1 MIREDLHLEIP
12 PRSGEIQPV
21 IQKTRL
27 APTLCLLVALCA
39 ASAAAGCRSTPK
51 PEGEAPAGGA
61 AGGAPSGEQ
70 GQAQGGAGLSQDAEH
85 ASLAQQRRT
94 FLVQQHLATGRQL
107 LKDLRLD
114 DAVKEADA
122 ALELEPDSLEAKNLR
137 SEALAMKGQSVAQQK
152 TLAEEMTERQALRV
166 QQMRAETQ
174 DSIRKAKLMIARSD
188 YTGAIA
194 ELEIAN
200 NLVQYAPFS
209 IDWQGLDVEAK
220 TLLES
225 AKATRAAADAASE
238 EQKQRKA
245 YEALQAEEQTARDR
259 KAALV
264 ASTID
269 RAISAFRAG
278 EYEDAEAIAKQA
290 LDKDPHNAQAIEI
303 RDAAFRAG
311 RTKVREDYVDRKNEQ
326 FRRWQETIK
335 EMQIPYVGVI
345 TEPDADQWN
354 QISAMRAKRRGLDLS
369 QKVPES
375 EKALREQLHTTTL
388 QMPEVKDQESL
399 TKVMDIVKT
408 ITGLPIVVDPAAE
421 AAATT
426 GGVVFNFNFE
436 NKLTAE
442 QALNLI
448 TKMVGDAVTWT
459 VRHDVVLVTTKEKAR
474 GKPIIVNHDV
484 QDIVFGLTDFLGPR
498 IDQLRLLDKM
508 QDEDGGGPFGAV
520 LEKKKMIEPADLATL
535 IQENVAVGTW
545 QDEGVSIDVHEGYIL
560 INHVPEVQE
569 QVRQFLEDL
578 RRFGSSLVTIES
590 KFMTVGSNWIQEI
603 GVDFRGLDN
612 QNVNDV
618 TNGLEDMASR
628 GLDNGGTGTSGSNA
642 SGHPSAGIFYD
653 DGADGDF
660 RATTQNFFA
669 SPLGSTLSTIGGL
682 TFQITSLEKLNLSA
696 ILRAV
701 EKSATFELVNDQVL
715 SVHNTQ
721 RAYVQVIN
729 QRAYIQDFDV
739 EVAQFQAVADPQVN
753 VLHEG
758 VVLDVRPTIHT
769 DRRTLTLEIQ
779 PTVAKVVALRDFS
792 STLGGNTSPVTFQLP
807 ELQVQS
813 VFTTATIP
821 DGGSLLLGGLSNV
834 RNIERRAEVPWFAK
848 IPIIGFFFK
857 QEGYDDENKSLL
869 ILIRARITDVRDELR
884 KLERQ

>member
-1 MIREDLHLEIP
+1 MIAMTF
-12 PRSGEIQPV
+12 S
-21 IQKTRL
+21 RL
-27 APTLCLLVALCA
+27 SIAACLATAL
-39 ASAAAGCRSTPK
+39 AAGCKSSSSQEQPATSEPPKAAEAAPEVHDVQSDAERQALGEQRRSFLV
-51 PEGEAPAGGA
+51 EQHVA
-61 AGGAPSGEQ
+61 AGRS
-70 GQAQGGAGLSQDAEH
+70 
-85 ASLAQQRRT
+85 
-94 FLVQQHLATGRQL
+94 L
-107 LKDLRLD
+107 LKDMRLD
-114 DAVKEADA
+114 DAANEAEE
-122 ALELEPDSLEAKNLR
+122 ALKLDPDSLAGKELR
-137 SEALAMKGQSVAQQK
+137 AEVLAMKGQPVAEQK
-152 TLAEEMTERQALRV
+152 TLAEDMAQRQALKV
-166 QQMRAETQ
+166 EQMRAEAQ
-174 DSIRKAKLMIARSD
+174 DSLRKAKLLIARSD
-188 YTGAIA
+188 YAGAIA

-200 NLVQYAPFS
+200 NLVKYAPYS

-220 TLLES
+220 TLLDS
-225 AKATRAAADAASE
+225 AQASRLGAEQASE
-238 EQKQRKA
+238 EARQRKA
-245 YEALQAEEQTARDR
+245 YEELQSKEQEARDK

-264 ASTID
+264 AAALD
-269 RAISAFRAG
+269 RAIAAFRAG
-278 EYEDAEAIAKQA
+278 DYEESEKLAKQV
-290 LDKDPHNAQAIEI
+290 LDRDPHNSQAAEV

-311 RTKVREDYVDRKNEQ
+311 RTKVREDYVERKLEQ
-326 FRRWQETIK
+326 FRRWQETLK
-335 EMQIPYVGVI
+335 EMQVPYIDVI

-354 QISAMRAKRRGLDLS
+354 KITALREKRSGLDVS

-375 EKALREQLHTTTL
+375 ERTLREQLHTTTL
-388 QMPEVKDQESL
+388 KMPEVKEQESL

-421 AAATT
+421 AATST

-436 NKLTAE
+436 NLLTAE

-448 TKMVGDAVTWT
+448 TRMASPDGGVTWT

-474 GKPIIVNHDV
+474 GKPVLINHDV
-484 QDIVFGLTDFLGPR
+484 QDIIFGLTDFLGPR
-498 IDQLRLLDKM
+498 INKLRMLDKM
-508 QDEDGGGPFGAV
+508 TDEDGGGPFGGVGERQIPVTGDA
-520 LEKKKMIEPADLATL
+520 LTQL
-535 IQENVAVGTW
+535 IRDNVAVQTW
-545 QDEGVSIDVHEGYIL
+545 SDEGVTIDFHEGYIL
-560 INHVPEVQE
+560 INQVPEVQE

-578 RRFGSSLVTIES
+578 RRFSSSLVTIES
-590 KFMTVGSNWIQEI
+590 KFMTVGQNWLQEI

-612 QNVNDV
+612 HNVDDV

-628 GLDNGGTGTSGSNA
+628 GLDNGGTGTTGSNA
-642 SGHPSAGIFYD
+642 SGHPSAGFFYSD
-653 DGADGDF
+653 ASNGDF
-660 RATTQNFFA
+660 SGTTQNFFESA
-669 SPLGSTLSTIGGL
+669 LGSTISNIGGL
-682 TFQITSLEKLNLSA
+682 TFQITSLSKLNLSA

-701 EKSATFELVNDQVL
+701 EKTASFELVNDQVL

-721 RAYVQVIN
+721 RAYVQVVN

-739 EVAQFQAVADPQVN
+739 EVAQFQAVADPQIN
-753 VLHEG
+753 VLLEG

-769 DRRTLTLEIQ
+769 DRRTLTLEVQ

-857 QEGYDDENKSLL
+857 QEGYDDENKSLM
-869 ILIRARITDVRDELR
+869 ILIRARITDVRDELK

>member
-1 MIREDLHLEIP
+1 MAMTF
-12 PRSGEIQPV
+12 S
-21 IQKTRL
+21 RL
-27 APTLCLLVALCA
+27 SIAACIATAL
-39 ASAAAGCRSTPK
+39 AAGCKSSSSN
-51 PEGEAPAGGA
+51 EAPATSEPPKAAEAAPEAHDVQSDAERQALAEQRRSFLVEQHVA
-61 AGGAPSGEQ
+61 AG
-70 GQAQGGAGLSQDAEH
+70 
-85 ASLAQQRRT
+85 RT
-94 FLVQQHLATGRQL
+94 A
-107 LKDLRLD
+107 LKDMRLD
-114 DAVKEADA
+114 DAANEAEE
-122 ALELEPDSLEAKNLR
+122 ALKLDPDSLSAKDLR
-137 SEALAMKGQSVAQQK
+137 AEALAAKGQPIAEQK
-152 TLAEEMTERQALRV
+152 TLAEDMAQRQALRV
-166 QQMRAETQ
+166 EQMRAEAQ
-174 DSIRKAKLMIARSD
+174 DSLRKAKLLIARSD
-188 YTGAIA
+188 YAGAIA

-200 NLVQYAPFS
+200 NLVKYAPFS

-225 AKATRAAADAASE
+225 AQASRVGAEQAADEAR
-238 EQKQRKA
+238 QRKA
-245 YEALQAEEQTARDR
+245 YEELQSKEQDARDK

-264 ASTID
+264 AAALD

-278 EYEDAEAIAKQA
+278 DYEESEKLAKQV
-290 LDKDPHNAQAIEI
+290 LDRDPHNSQAAEV

-311 RTKVREDYVDRKNEQ
+311 RTKVREDYVENKLEQ
-326 FRRWQETIK
+326 FRRWQETLK
-335 EMQIPYVGVI
+335 EIQIPYMEVI

-354 QISAMRAKRRGLDLS
+354 KITALRAKRSGLDLS

-375 EKALREQLHTTTL
+375 ERALREQLRATTL

-399 TKVMDIVKT
+399 TKVIDIVKT

-421 AAATT
+421 AATST

-436 NKLTAE
+436 NRLTAE

-448 TKMVGDAVTWT
+448 TRMANPDGGVTWT
-459 VRHDVVLVTTKEKAR
+459 VRHDIVLVTTKEKAR
-474 GKPIIVNHDV
+474 GKPVIVNHDV
-484 QDIVFGLTDFLGPR
+484 QDIIFGLTDFLGPR
-498 IDQLRLLDKM
+498 INTLRMLDKM
-508 QDEDGGGPFGAV
+508 TDEDGGGPFGAV

-545 QDEGVSIDVHEGYIL
+545 QEEGVSIDVHEGYIL

-578 RRFGSSLVTIES
+578 RRFSSSLVTIES
-590 KFMTVGSNWIQEI
+590 KFMTVGQNWLQEI

-612 QNVNDV
+612 HNVNDV

-642 SGHPSAGIFYD
+642 SGHPSAGFYYD
-653 DGADGDF
+653 NSPNGDF
-660 RATTQNFFA
+660 SATTQNFFESA
-669 SPLGSTLSTIGGL
+669 LGSTVSNIGGL
-682 TFQITSLEKLNLSA
+682 TFQLTSLSKLNLSA

-701 EKSATFELVNDQVL
+701 EKTASFELVNDQVL

-739 EVAQFQAVADPQVN
+739 EVAQFQAVADPQIN
-753 VLHEG
+753 VLIEG

-769 DRRTLTLEIQ
+769 DRRTLTLEVQ

-857 QEGYDDENKSLL
+857 QEGYDDENKSLM
-869 ILIRARITDVRDELR
+869 ILIRARITDVRDELK

>member
-1 MIREDLHLEIP
+1 
-12 PRSGEIQPV
+12 V
-21 IQKTRL
+21 
-27 APTLCLLVALCA
+27 
-39 ASAAAGCRSTPK
+39 
-51 PEGEAPAGGA
+51 
-61 AGGAPSGEQ
+61 
-70 GQAQGGAGLSQDAEH
+70 
-85 ASLAQQRRT
+85 
-94 FLVQQHLATGRQL
+94 
-107 LKDLRLD
+107 
-114 DAVKEADA
+114 
-122 ALELEPDSLEAKNLR
+122 
-137 SEALAMKGQSVAQQK
+137 
-152 TLAEEMTERQALRV
+152 
-166 QQMRAETQ
+166 
-174 DSIRKAKLMIARSD
+174 
-188 YTGAIA
+188 
-194 ELEIAN
+194 
-200 NLVQYAPFS
+200 
-209 IDWQGLDVEAK
+209 K
-220 TLLES
+220 TLLDS
-225 AKATRAAADAASE
+225 AKAARATAEQATE

-245 YEALQAEEQTARDR
+245 YEAIQAEEQAARDR
-259 KAALV
+259 KSALV
-264 ASTID
+264 AGAID

-278 EYEDAEAIAKQA
+278 EYEEAEALAKQA
-290 LDKDPHNAQAIEI
+290 LDKDPHNSQAVEI

-311 RTKVREDYVDRKNEQ
+311 RTKVREDYVERKNEQ

-335 EMQIPYVGVI
+335 EMQVPYVSVI
-345 TEPDADQWN
+345 TEPDADEWN
-354 QISAMRAKRRGLDLS
+354 RITALRSKRRGWDLS
-369 QKVPES
+369 QKIPES
-375 EKALREQLHTTTL
+375 ERALLDQLHTTTL
-388 QMPEVKDQESL
+388 QMPEVKDTESL

-421 AAATT
+421 AAAAT

-560 INHVPEVQE
+560 INHVPAIQE
-569 QVRQFLEDL
+569 QVRLFLEDL

-590 KFMTVGSNWIQEI
+590 KFMTVGSNWLQEI

-612 QNVNDV
+612 HNVDDV

-628 GLDNGGTGTSGSNA
+628 GLDNGGTGTAGSNA

-653 DGADGDF
+653 DGTRGAFAG
-660 RATTQNFFA
+660 TTQNFFGT
-669 SPLGSTLSTIGGL
+669 PLGNAISNIGGL
-682 TFQITSLEKLNLSA
+682 TFQLTNLSNVDLSA
-696 ILRAV
+696 IVRAV
-701 EKSATFELVNDQVL
+701 EKSSTFELVNDQVL

-753 VLHEG
+753 VLQEG

-834 RNIERRAEVPWFAK
+834 RNVERRAEVPWFAK
-848 IPIIGFFFK
+848 IPILGFFFK

-869 ILIRARITDVRDELR
+869 ILIRARITDVRDELK